1 VIGISFILASLF
13 NFFYHFLF
21 SLFLSIFAGTGTCSF
36 LKKKNFKG
44 FLEQV
49 FFSKEKVI
57 KGNKKGE
64 TMEVE
69 QQQQQQLAFYSKGR
83 NGRLDSADDVP
94 ELEDIK
100 PQLVDID
107 SSSKQQ
113 IQQQQQPRIRLA
125 SSVVSVAT
133 IIKTEPAEQQRL
145 QRLSKAVALGYAN

>member
-1 VIGISFILASLF
+1 
-13 NFFYHFLF
+13 
-21 SLFLSIFAGTGTCSF
+21 
-36 LKKKNFKG
+36 
-44 FLEQV
+44 
-49 FFSKEKVI
+49 
-57 KGNKKGE
+57 
-64 TMEVE
+64 MEVE
-69 QQQQQQLAFYSKGR
+69 QQQQQQQLAFYSKGR
-83 NGRLDSADDVP
+83 NGRLDSADDEP

-113 IQQQQQPRIRLA
+113 IQQQQPRIRLA

>member
-1 VIGISFILASLF
+1 
-13 NFFYHFLF
+13 
-21 SLFLSIFAGTGTCSF
+21 
-36 LKKKNFKG
+36 
-44 FLEQV
+44 
-49 FFSKEKVI
+49 
-57 KGNKKGE
+57 
-64 TMEVE
+64 MEVE